1 MGKSSVFGW
10 SNLFIKKSQ
19 TGHKY
24 WNCVCKCG
32 VKKQIREYPLLRSQ
46 TKSCG
51 CISRALCYAR
61 NFRHGHARTY
71 NHGPSATYQC
81 WLSMRSRCLNPTH
94 KAYSYYG
101 GRGIN
106 VCDRWMK
113 FENFF
118 DDMGEKPNGLSLDR
132 INNDLGYFKENCRWA
147 TDNEQ
152 GENRRNTRRIFHQGQ
167 RVDWPG
173 FWHLWH
179 SAPYHRCPRPA
190 RDFWPISITGRERAS
205 TTLIIKL
212 SFTFINPFACQ
223 TINFGLFTLSR
234 FPIKFTWKTST

>member
-1 MGKSSVFGW
+1 MENNLIGKKFGFW
-10 SNLFIKKSQ
+10 MVESFYKKSQ

-152 GENRRNTRRIFHQGQ
+152 GENRRNTRRIFHNGALMTLRELSDLTGICRETIVSRIYQ
-167 RVDWPG
+167 RKMSVVE
-173 FWHLWH
+173 
-179 SAPYHRCPRPA
+179 A
-190 RDFWPISITGRERAS
+190 
-205 TTLIIKL
+205 
-212 SFTFINPFACQ
+212 
-223 TINFGLFTLSR
+223 LSR
-234 FPIKFTWKTST
+234 PVMDMGQKSRAGRGHR